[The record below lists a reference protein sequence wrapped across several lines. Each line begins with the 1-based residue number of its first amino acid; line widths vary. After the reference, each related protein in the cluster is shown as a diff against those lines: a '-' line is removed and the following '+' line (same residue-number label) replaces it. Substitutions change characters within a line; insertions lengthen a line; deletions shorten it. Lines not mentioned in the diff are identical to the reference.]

1 MSAVRRTSPTL
12 DDGARDVNDPED
24 LGPRGPNAAAGIPI
38 YRWLMA
44 GFLLVMNVADVYL
57 TKAILA
63 RGGVEANPI
72 MRPVIGHAVSPV
84 AIKVIVSL
92 GVGALLLAAPVR
104 SRFADVAVTLVV
116 VIYVLITGWNIGVLL
131 QSAAL

>member
-1 MSAVRRTSPTL
+1 M
-12 DDGARDVNDPED
+12 NDPEG
-24 LGPRGPNAAAGIPI
+24 LGPHGPIAAAGIPI

-104 SRFADVAVTLVV
+104 SRFADIAVTLVV